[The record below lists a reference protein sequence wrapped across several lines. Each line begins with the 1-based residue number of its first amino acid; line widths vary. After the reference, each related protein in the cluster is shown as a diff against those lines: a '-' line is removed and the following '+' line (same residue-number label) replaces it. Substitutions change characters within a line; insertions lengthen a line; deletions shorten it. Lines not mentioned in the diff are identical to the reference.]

1 MKPLLAFSGVFWD
14 GSSGLGLA
22 DGLRS
27 AGFDVAMFDL
37 DRYIP
42 STDGD
47 LLLRAARRVLSP
59 RAVARYREWLV
70 ATCTRDR
77 PDVFLSIKGAC
88 LDPGTLT
95 TIKRQGA
102 LLAMF
107 YPDVAFDHRG
117 VDTRSFELYD
127 FIFTTKRFHLPWMQA
142 NVRGPRIHHVD
153 HGYSTRTHLADEP
166 FDLAGARFD
175 VGFVGNHSA
184 YKQRWLAALV
194 ALRPH
199 LTIAIAGPNWIRP
212 TRGSI
217 LEDKVVGEMTGA
229 SYRRFISRC
238 RINVALHHGPTTS
251 GWSDDVSTRTFEIPA
266 ARGFMLHI
274 DNDEVRVLFDVGRE
288 IDTFVVPE
296 DLAEKI
302 DFYLA
307 HPERRGAMIDAAF
320 RRAVP
325 AYSYDARAMQM
336 AELMGFNP
344 PALASDPDVSETAPT
359 HLFRREDITEVDNDR

>member
-1 MKPLLAFSGVFWD
+1 MRPLLAFSGVFWD

-47 LLLRAARRVLSP
+47 IVLRAVRRATSK

-70 ATCTRDR
+70 ATCTRDS
-77 PDVFLSIKGAC
+77 PDVFLSIKGAY
-88 LDPGTLT
+88 LDRKTLT
-95 TIKRQGA
+95 AIKQQGA

-107 YPDVAFDHRG
+107 YPDVTFDHRG
-117 VDTRSFELYD
+117 VDVSSFELYD
-127 FIFTTKRFHLPWMQA
+127 FIFTTKRFHLPWMQK

-153 HGYSTRTHLADEP
+153 HGYSTRTHLAEESFAFSD
-166 FDLAGARFD
+166 ARFD
-175 VGFVGNHSA
+175 VGFVGNYSA

-194 ALRPH
+194 ALRPR
-199 LTIAIAGPNWIRP
+199 LALAIAGPNWAKP

-217 LEDKVVGEMTGA
+217 LQDKVVGEITGA
-229 SYRRFISRC
+229 SYRRFMSRC
-238 RINVALHHGPTTS
+238 RINIAVHHGPTNA
-251 GWSDDVSTRTFEIPA
+251 GWSDDISTRTFEIPA

-274 DNDEVRVLFDVGRE
+274 DNDEVRTLFDVGSE
-288 IDTFVVPE
+288 IDTFATPE

-302 DFYLA
+302 DLYLA
-307 HPERRGAMIDAAF
+307 HSDRRAAMIDAAF
-320 RRAVP
+320 ARAVP
-325 AYSYDARAMQM
+325 AYSYDARAKQL
-336 AELMGFNP
+336 AQLMGVTP
-344 PALASDPDVSETAPT
+344 SLQRPIPT
-359 HLFRREDITEVDNDR
+359 